1 MSVSVEGSPRPI
13 DTTYI
18 FYLIFPNWEKI
29 TIKLVAPT
37 YLKKLKKRT
46 QQNPCQINLIQNDSI
61 KQKYKG
67 MHTFQLGWRST
78 NGGGSLK
85 LINVSASGTQPWDTA
100 WKIFP
105 LRDGMLDKVSF

>member
-1 MSVSVEGSPRPI
+1 MGKNHNKARSS
-13 DTTYI
+13 YI
-18 FYLIFPNWEKI
+18 FEEAEEKNTTKPMPNKPNTEWFYK
-29 TIKLVAPT
+29 T
-37 YLKKLKKRT
+37 
-46 QQNPCQINLIQNDSI
+46 

-105 LRDGMLDKVSF
+105 LRDGMLDKVSY